1 MELQRVGYDLAT
13 KQQQYVKQVTDETIL
28 DSTRNPTQCSV
39 VAQMGMKSKKGD
51 IYIYMAEKETQKG
64 KTAVWGGLTNSWEK
78 RVVKGQGEKERFI
91 HLNA

>member
-64 KTAVWGGLTNSWEK
+64 KTAV
-78 RVVKGQGEKERFI
+78 
-91 HLNA
+91 

>member
-1 MELQRVGYDLAT
+1 MATHSSILAWEIPWTEQPSGIQSMELQRVGYDLAT
-13 KQQQYVKQVTDETIL
+13 KQQQYAKQVTDETIL

-64 KTAVWGGLTNSWEK
+64 KTAV
-78 RVVKGQGEKERFI
+78 
-91 HLNA
+91 

>member
-28 DSTRNPTQCSV
+28 DSTRSPTQCSV

-51 IYIYMAEKETQKG
+51 IHIYMADSIPEKKKRKKG
-64 KTAVWGGLTNSWEK
+64 KRLSEEASQIVGK
-78 RVVKGQGEKERFI
+78 KE
-91 HLNA
+91 